1 MAKTSEEVTK
11 MRSLRDKSG
20 LSQQELSD
28 FSGVSRPMVSAVERG
43 TKFPSVE
50 VIKLLAL
57 GLDVPVRRVL
67 NAVTADH
74 GI

>member
-43 TKFPSVE
+43 TKFPSLE
-50 VIKLLAL
+50 IIKLLAL

>member
-20 LSQQELSD
+20 LSQQELAD